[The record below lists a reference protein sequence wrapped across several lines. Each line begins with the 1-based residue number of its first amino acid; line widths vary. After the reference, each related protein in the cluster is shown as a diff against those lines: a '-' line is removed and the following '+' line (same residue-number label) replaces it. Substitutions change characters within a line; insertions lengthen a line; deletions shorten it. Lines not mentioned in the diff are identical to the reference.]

1 MARVCLR
8 FLVAVGATVCLSR
21 TAVADSVVYVDVQAN
36 GADDGT
42 SWVDAFADL
51 QDALAYAADYG
62 GQVDEIWITRGTY
75 APAPPGGDRSISF
88 QLLDGVDLYGGFVGT
103 ESDVDERDPDGEPT
117 ILTGDLNGDD
127 SADSSSA
134 DENSYHVLMG
144 LGDGNAT
151 CLLDGLTI
159 TAGYANGEDDDEF
172 GAGLFLD
179 QFHPSLNHCHFQGNH
194 ALGSGGAI
202 HSVGSILV
210 FVDSTFVGNV
220 ADHLGG
226 ALHFLG
232 SLPSF
237 TGCVFETNVAEGYG
251 GAIYSVTSNPTFL
264 DCRFLANTASSGGAI
279 YSTTFSGL
287 TLLNCTL
294 NGNSATGNGGAVY
307 LHDTNGSF
315 TNCVFS
321 GNEAGFGAGISHVEL
336 VNFQTTVANCTF
348 GANVAANQGGAF
360 SNLSGTMT
368 VVNSVLWG
376 NEPDSFTNDG
386 MGASLTIEYSCVEGG
401 AAGSG
406 NINEDPLWTDPAG
419 PDGIVGTADDDYRLG
434 SQSPCIDA
442 ADNSSVPPDDFDLDG
457 DSDLTEPIPLD
468 ANWEPRFVDDPE
480 TEDTGLGSPPIVD
493 MGAQE
498 FQIPPDTCPGDAN
511 NDGSVDPLDT
521 GYVLARF
528 GCSVDEDP
536 ACAMADQNADGAVD
550 PLDVGFVLAR
560 FGECSNGG

>member
-1 MARVCLR
+1 MARPAL
-8 FLVAVGATVCLSR
+8 AGSI
-21 TAVADSVVYVDVQAN
+21 VYVDSQAT

-42 SWVDAFADL
+42 SWVDAFAGL
-51 QDALAYAADYG
+51 QDALGYAVDSG

-88 QLLDGVDLYGGFVGT
+88 QLLDGVGLYGGFAGT
-103 ESDVDERDPDGEPT
+103 ESDIDEREPDGEPT
-117 ILTGDLNGDD
+117 ILSGDLNGDD
-127 SADSSSA
+127 SADSSNA
-134 DENSYHVLMG
+134 DENSYHVLLG
-144 LGDGNAT
+144 LGDDNAT
-151 CLLDGLTI
+151 CVLDRLTI
-159 TAGYANGEDDDEF
+159 VAGHADGEDADEF
-172 GAGLFLD
+172 GAGLFLEN
-179 QFHPSLNHCHFQGNH
+179 FHPVLNRCHFEGNH
-194 ALGSGGAI
+194 AFGSGGAI
-202 HSVGSILV
+202 YSLSSNPVLT
-210 FVDSTFVGNV
+210 DSTFVGNV
-220 ADHLGG
+220 ADNLGG
-226 ALHFLG
+226 ALHCLL
-232 SLPSF
+232 SIPSF
-237 TGCVFETNVAEGYG
+237 TGCVFEANVAEGFG
-251 GAIYSVTSNPTFL
+251 GAIYSNTSTATFL
-264 DCRFLANTASSGGAI
+264 DCRFLANTGSSGGAI
-279 YSTTFSGL
+279 YSSWFAGL

-294 NGNSATGNGGAVY
+294 NSNSASGSGGAVY
-307 LHDTNGSF
+307 LHDTNASF

-321 GNEAGFGAGISHVEL
+321 GNEAGSGAGISNTEL
-336 VNFQTTVANCTF
+336 LNYQTTVANCTF
-348 GANVAANQGGAF
+348 GGNVAANQAGAF
-360 SNLSGTMT
+360 RNFSGTMT

-386 MGASLTIEYSCVEGG
+386 IGASLTIEYSCVEGG

-442 ADNSSVPPDDFDLDG
+442 ADNSSVPADDFDLDG
-457 DSDLTEPIPLD
+457 DSDLTEPIPVD

-498 FQIPPDTCPGDAN
+498 FQIPTDACPGDAN
-511 NDGSVDPLDT
+511 NDGFVDPLDT

-528 GCSVDEDP
+528 GCSVDENP